1 MSTQKLLKKFERIYQ
16 DTYKHTLKY
25 IICKCNNLNDVD
37 DIIQETYL
45 ELFKVIQEN
54 RKIEN
59 YQSYIITIAKNK
71 TIKYFELHKKTNTIS
86 IFQENDNE
94 KYMIDLDAG
103 IDIESDFIKKE
114 NIDEIW
120 NYLKNANADIARI
133 FYLHFILDMTFK
145 DISKELEVSES
156 TIKSSLYRMIIK
168 LKNFIIGGDLNAK

>member
-1 MSTQKLLKKFERIYQ
+1 MNTQKLLKKFEKIYQ
-16 DTYKHTLKY
+16 DTYRHTLKY
-25 IICKCNNLNDVD
+25 IVCKCNNLNDVD
-37 DIIQETYL
+37 DILQETYL
-45 ELFKVIQEN
+45 ELFKVIQEK

-59 YQSYIITIAKNK
+59 YQSYIIVIAKNK
-71 TIKYFELHKKTNTIS
+71 IIKYFELHKKINTIS

-94 KYMIDLDAG
+94 EYTIDLDAG

-120 NYLKNANADIARI
+120 NYLKTANTDISKI

-145 DISKELEVSES
+145 DISKELEISES

-168 LKNFIIGGDLNAK
+168 LKSLIIGGEFNAK